1 MKDDL
6 VVGLDIGT
14 TKICALVARL
24 KAEGV
29 LEILGV
35 GRSSSRGVNKG
46 VVTDIEETSQ
56 AVKEAVTSAELDAG
70 LKVTRVWVS
79 IAGDHILGQDNRGL
93 VKITGEDQIVAA
105 KDVEQ
110 VMKEASQLVLPPD
123 REIIHVLAQRFLID
137 GQDLVKQP
145 IGMKGTHLG
154 VGVHVVTASSA
165 WRGNIE
171 NCVKRAGYE
180 SEGVVLQS
188 LASAMATVLPQEED
202 LGVVLVDIGGGTTD
216 LAIFLREG
224 LRFTRVIAVGGS
236 HVTNDIAVGLHT
248 TREKAEEIKLKYGTL
263 SSARFRGKEKIRVER
278 ITGRGSYTIERKDLV
293 RIIDPR
299 MQEIFELVEKYSQ
312 FDELHKPVT
321 YIRNGLGH
329 WYTCLLY
336 PGMEPT
342 NNLGEQAI
350 REHVIMNKIIG
361 AFRSINGA
369 KNYQYIASMFATW
382 GLQGKNIF
390 EELEA
395 LIRKELCLS

>member
-24 KAEGV
+24 NEEGR
-29 LEILGV
+29 LDILGV
-35 GRSSSRGVNKG
+35 GKSSSRGVSKG
-46 VVTDIEETSQ
+46 LVTDIEETSQ
-56 AVKEAVTSAELDAG
+56 AVKEAMTLAELDAG
-70 LKVTRVWVS
+70 LKASRVWVS
-79 IAGDHILGQDNRGL
+79 IAGDHILAQDSRGF
-93 VKITGEDQIVAA
+93 VKITGEDRTVAA
-105 KDVEQ
+105 KDVEE

-123 REIIHVLAQRFLID
+123 REIIHVLPQRFLID

-171 NCVKRAGYE
+171 NCVRRAGYE

-236 HVTNDIAVGLHT
+236 HITNDIAVGLHT
-248 TREKAEEIKLKYGTL
+248 TREKAEEIKVKYGTL
-263 SSARFRGKEKIRVER
+263 SSARVRGREKIRVER
-278 ITGRGSYTIERKDLV
+278 IAGRGSYTIERKDLV

-299 MQEIFELVEKYSQ
+299 MQEIFELVEK
-312 FDELHKPVT
+312 ELT
-321 YIRNGLGH
+321 RSGYRDLLSAGLILTGG
-329 WYTCLLY
+329 TSLLVGVKELAEDQLGL
-336 PGMEPT
+336 PTKIGEP
-342 NNLGEQAI
+342 
-350 REHVIMNKIIG
+350 HVE
-361 AFRSINGA
+361 RP
-369 KNYQYIASMFATW
+369 
-382 GLQGKNIF
+382 
-390 EELEA
+390 EELTSPIYA
-395 LIRKELCLS
+395 TVVGLVLYGIKRKEELVSEERLGMRIKEWLKEFF

>member
-1 MKDDL
+1 M
-6 VVGLDIGT
+6 VGLDIGT

-24 KAEGV
+24 NEEGR
-29 LEILGV
+29 LDILGV
-35 GRSSSRGVNKG
+35 GRSSSRGVSKG

-56 AVKEAVTSAELDAG
+56 AVKEAVTLAELDAG
-70 LKVTRVWVS
+70 LKVSRVWVS
-79 IAGDHILGQDNRGL
+79 IAGDHILAQDSRGF
-93 VKITGEDQIVAA
+93 VKITGEDRTVTA

-123 REIIHVLAQRFLID
+123 RGIIHVLPQQFLID
-137 GQDLVKQP
+137 GQNLVKQP

-171 NCVKRAGYE
+171 NCVRRAGYE

-236 HVTNDIAVGLHT
+236 HITNDVAVGLHT
-248 TREKAEEIKLKYGTL
+248 TREKAEEIKLKYGIL
-263 SSARFRGKEKIRVER
+263 SSARFRGREKIRVER
-278 ITGRGSYTIERKDLV
+278 IAGRGSYTIERKDLV

-299 MQEIFELVEKYSQ
+299 MQEIFELVEK
-312 FDELHKPVT
+312 ELT
-321 YIRNGLGH
+321 RSGYRDLLSAGLILTGG
-329 WYTCLLY
+329 TSLLVGVKELAEDQLGL
-336 PGMEPT
+336 PTKIGEP
-342 NNLGEQAI
+342 
-350 REHVIMNKIIG
+350 HVE
-361 AFRSINGA
+361 RP
-369 KNYQYIASMFATW
+369 
-382 GLQGKNIF
+382 
-390 EELEA
+390 EELTSPIYATVVGLVLYGIKRREE
-395 LIRKELCLS
+395 LVSEERLGVRIKEWLKEFF

>member
-24 KAEGV
+24 NEEGR
-29 LEILGV
+29 LDILGV
-35 GRSSSRGVNKG
+35 GKSSSRGVSKG
-46 VVTDIEETSQ
+46 LVTDIEETSQ
-56 AVKEAVTSAELDAG
+56 AVKEAMTLAELDAG
-70 LKVTRVWVS
+70 LKASRVWVS
-79 IAGDHILGQDNRGL
+79 IAGDHILAQDSRGF
-93 VKITGEDQIVAA
+93 VKITGEDRTVAA
-105 KDVEQ
+105 KDVEE

-145 IGMKGTHLG
+145 VGMKGTHLG

-171 NCVKRAGYE
+171 NCVRRAGYE

-236 HVTNDIAVGLHT
+236 HITNDIAVGLHT
-248 TREKAEEIKLKYGTL
+248 SREKAEEIKLKYGTL
-263 SSARFRGKEKIRVER
+263 SSARVRGREKIRVER
-278 ITGRGSYTIERKDLV
+278 IAGRGSYTIERKDLV

-299 MQEIFELVEKYSQ
+299 MQEIFELVEK
-312 FDELHKPVT
+312 ELT
-321 YIRNGLGH
+321 RSGYRDLLSAGLILTGG
-329 WYTCLLY
+329 TSLLVGVKELAEDQLGL
-336 PGMEPT
+336 PTKIGEP
-342 NNLGEQAI
+342 
-350 REHVIMNKIIG
+350 HVERPAELTSPI
-361 AFRSINGA
+361 
-369 KNYQYIASMFATW
+369 YATVV
-382 GLQGKNIF
+382 GLVLYGIKRK
-390 EELEA
+390 EELVSEER
-395 LIRKELCLS
+395 LGMRIKEWLKEFF

>member
-24 KAEGV
+24 NEEGR
-29 LEILGV
+29 LDILGV
-35 GRSSSRGVNKG
+35 GKSSSRGVSKG
-46 VVTDIEETSQ
+46 LVTDIEETSQ
-56 AVKEAVTSAELDAG
+56 AVKEAMTLAELDAG
-70 LKVTRVWVS
+70 LKASRVWVS
-79 IAGDHILGQDNRGL
+79 IAGDHILAQDSRGF
-93 VKITGEDQIVAA
+93 VKITGEDRTVAA
-105 KDVEQ
+105 KDVEE

-171 NCVKRAGYE
+171 NCVRRAGYE

-236 HVTNDIAVGLHT
+236 HITNDIAVGLHT

-263 SSARFRGKEKIRVER
+263 SSARVRGREKIRVER
-278 ITGRGSYTIERKDLV
+278 IAGRGSYTIERKDLV

-299 MQEIFELVEKYSQ
+299 MEEIFELVEK
-312 FDELHKPVT
+312 ELT
-321 YIRNGLGH
+321 RSGYRDLLSAGLILTGG
-329 WYTCLLY
+329 TSLLVGVKELAEDQLGL
-336 PGMEPT
+336 PTKIGEP
-342 NNLGEQAI
+342 
-350 REHVIMNKIIG
+350 HVERPAELTSPI
-361 AFRSINGA
+361 
-369 KNYQYIASMFATW
+369 YATVV
-382 GLQGKNIF
+382 GLVLYGIKRK
-390 EELEA
+390 EELVSEER
-395 LIRKELCLS
+395 LGMRIKEWLKEFF

>member
-1 MKDDL
+1 M
-6 VVGLDIGT
+6 GLDIGT

-110 VMKEASQLVLPPD
+110 VMKEASQLVVPSD
-123 REIIHVLAQRFLID
+123 REIIHVLPQQFIID
-137 GQDLVKQP
+137 GQNLVKQP

-154 VGVHVVTASSA
+154 VGVHVVTSSSA
-165 WRGNIE
+165 SRGNIE
-171 NCVKRAGYE
+171 NCVRRAGYE

-224 LRFTRVIAVGGS
+224 LRFTRVVAVGGS
-236 HVTNDIAVGLHT
+236 HITNDIAVGLHT
-248 TREKAEEIKLKYGTL
+248 TREKAEEIKLKYGVL
-263 SSARFRGKEKIRVER
+263 SSARMRGKEKIRVER
-278 ITGRGSYTIERKDLV
+278 IAGRGSYTIERKDLV
-293 RIIDPR
+293 RIIEPR
-299 MQEIFELVEKYSQ
+299 MEEIFELVER
-312 FDELHKPVT
+312 ELGRSGYRELLSAGMILTGGTSLLVGVKELAEDQL
-321 YIRNGLGH
+321 GL
-329 WYTCLLY
+329 
-336 PGMEPT
+336 PT
-342 NNLGEQAI
+342 KIGQP
-350 REHVIMNKIIG
+350 HVE
-361 AFRSINGA
+361 AP
-369 KNYQYIASMFATW
+369 
-382 GLQGKNIF
+382 
-390 EELEA
+390 EELTSPVYATVVGLVLYGIKRGEELA
-395 LIRKELCLS
+395 SKEGLEVRIKEWLKEFF

>member
-1 MKDDL
+1 LKDDL

-24 KAEGV
+24 NEEGR
-29 LEILGV
+29 LDILGV
-35 GRSSSRGVNKG
+35 GKSSSRGVSKG
-46 VVTDIEETSQ
+46 LVTDIEETSQ
-56 AVKEAVTSAELDAG
+56 AVREAMTLAELDAG
-70 LKVTRVWVS
+70 LKASRVWVS
-79 IAGDHILGQDNRGL
+79 IAGDHILAQDSRGF
-93 VKITGEDQIVAA
+93 VKITGEDRTVAA
-105 KDVEQ
+105 KDVEE

-123 REIIHVLAQRFLID
+123 REIIHVLPQGFLID

-171 NCVKRAGYE
+171 NCVRRAGYE

-236 HVTNDIAVGLHT
+236 HITNDIAVGLHT

-263 SSARFRGKEKIRVER
+263 SSARVRGREKIRVER
-278 ITGRGSYTIERKDLV
+278 IAGRGSYTIERKDLV

-299 MQEIFELVEKYSQ
+299 MEEIFELVKK
-312 FDELHKPVT
+312 ELTRSGYRDLLSAGLILTGGTSLLVGVKELAEDQLGLPTKIGKP
-321 YIRNGLGH
+321 
-329 WYTCLLY
+329 
-336 PGMEPT
+336 
-342 NNLGEQAI
+342 
-350 REHVIMNKIIG
+350 HVE
-361 AFRSINGA
+361 RP
-369 KNYQYIASMFATW
+369 
-382 GLQGKNIF
+382 
-390 EELEA
+390 EELTSPIYA
-395 LIRKELCLS
+395 TVVGLVLYGIKRKEELASEERLGVRIKEWLKEFF

>member
-24 KAEGV
+24 NEEGR
-29 LEILGV
+29 LDILGV
-35 GRSSSRGVNKG
+35 GKSSSRGVSKG
-46 VVTDIEETSQ
+46 LVTDIEETSQ
-56 AVKEAVTSAELDAG
+56 AVKEAMTLAELDAG
-70 LKVTRVWVS
+70 LKASRVWVS
-79 IAGDHILGQDNRGL
+79 IAGDHILAQDSRGF
-93 VKITGEDQIVAA
+93 VKITGEDRTVAA
-105 KDVEQ
+105 KDVEE

-123 REIIHVLAQRFLID
+123 REIIHILAQRFLID

-171 NCVKRAGYE
+171 NCVRRAGYE

-236 HVTNDIAVGLHT
+236 HITNDIAVGLHT
-248 TREKAEEIKLKYGTL
+248 SREKAEEIKLKYGTL
-263 SSARFRGKEKIRVER
+263 SSARVRGREKIRVER
-278 ITGRGSYTIERKDLV
+278 IAGRGSYTIERKDLV

-299 MQEIFELVEKYSQ
+299 MQEIFELVEK
-312 FDELHKPVT
+312 ELT
-321 YIRNGLGH
+321 RSGYRDLLSAGLILTGG
-329 WYTCLLY
+329 TSLLVGVKELAEDQLGL
-336 PGMEPT
+336 PTKIGEP
-342 NNLGEQAI
+342 
-350 REHVIMNKIIG
+350 HVERPAELTSPI
-361 AFRSINGA
+361 
-369 KNYQYIASMFATW
+369 YATVV
-382 GLQGKNIF
+382 GLVLYGIKRK
-390 EELEA
+390 EELVSEER
-395 LIRKELCLS
+395 LGMRIKEWLKEFF

>member
-1 MKDDL
+1 M
-6 VVGLDIGT
+6 GLDIGT

-24 KAEGV
+24 NEEGR

-35 GRSSSRGVNKG
+35 GRSSSRGVSKG

-56 AVKEAVTSAELDAG
+56 AVKEAVTLAELDAG
-70 LKVTRVWVS
+70 LKVSRVWVS
-79 IAGDHILGQDNRGL
+79 IAGDHILAQDSRGF
-93 VKITGEDQIVAA
+93 VKITGEDRTVTA

-123 REIIHVLAQRFLID
+123 REIIHVLPQQFLID
-137 GQDLVKQP
+137 GQNLVKQP

-171 NCVKRAGYE
+171 NCVRRAGYE

-236 HVTNDIAVGLHT
+236 HITNDVAVGLHT
-248 TREKAEEIKLKYGTL
+248 TREKAEEIKLKYGIL
-263 SSARFRGKEKIRVER
+263 SSARFRGREKIRVER
-278 ITGRGSYTIERKDLV
+278 IAGRGSYTIERKDLV

-299 MQEIFELVEKYSQ
+299 MQEIFELVEK
-312 FDELHKPVT
+312 ELT
-321 YIRNGLGH
+321 RSGYRDLLSAGLILTGG
-329 WYTCLLY
+329 TSLLVGVKELAEDQLGL
-336 PGMEPT
+336 PTKIGEP
-342 NNLGEQAI
+342 
-350 REHVIMNKIIG
+350 HVE
-361 AFRSINGA
+361 RP
-369 KNYQYIASMFATW
+369 
-382 GLQGKNIF
+382 
-390 EELEA
+390 EELTSPIYATVVGLVLYGIKRREE
-395 LIRKELCLS
+395 LVSEERLGVRIKEWLKEFF

>member
-1 MKDDL
+1 
-6 VVGLDIGT
+6 VGLDIGT

-24 KAEGV
+24 NEEGR
-29 LEILGV
+29 LDILGV
-35 GRSSSRGVNKG
+35 GKSSSRGVSKG
-46 VVTDIEETSQ
+46 LVTDIEETSQ
-56 AVKEAVTSAELDAG
+56 AVKEAMTLAELDAG
-70 LKVTRVWVS
+70 LKASRVWVS
-79 IAGDHILGQDNRGL
+79 IAGDHILAQDSRGF
-93 VKITGEDQIVAA
+93 VKITGEDRTVAA
-105 KDVEQ
+105 KDVEE

-171 NCVKRAGYE
+171 NCVRRAGYE

-236 HVTNDIAVGLHT
+236 HITNDIAVGLHT

-263 SSARFRGKEKIRVER
+263 SSARVRGREKIRVER
-278 ITGRGSYTIERKDLV
+278 IAGRGSYTIERKDLV

-299 MQEIFELVEKYSQ
+299 MEEIFELVEK
-312 FDELHKPVT
+312 ELT
-321 YIRNGLGH
+321 RSGYRDLLSAGLILTGG
-329 WYTCLLY
+329 TSLLVGVKELAEDQLGL
-336 PGMEPT
+336 PTKIGEP
-342 NNLGEQAI
+342 
-350 REHVIMNKIIG
+350 HVERPAELTSPI
-361 AFRSINGA
+361 
-369 KNYQYIASMFATW
+369 YATVV
-382 GLQGKNIF
+382 GLVLYGIKRK
-390 EELEA
+390 EELVSEER
-395 LIRKELCLS
+395 LGMRIKEWLKEFF

>member
-24 KAEGV
+24 NEEGR
-29 LEILGV
+29 LDILGV
-35 GRSSSRGVNKG
+35 GKSSSRGVSKG
-46 VVTDIEETSQ
+46 LVTDIEETSQ
-56 AVKEAVTSAELDAG
+56 AVKEAMTLAELDAG
-70 LKVTRVWVS
+70 LKASRVWVS
-79 IAGDHILGQDNRGL
+79 IAGDHILAQDSRGF
-93 VKITGEDQIVAA
+93 VKITGEDRTVAA
-105 KDVEQ
+105 KDVEE

-171 NCVKRAGYE
+171 NCVRRAGYE

-236 HVTNDIAVGLHT
+236 HITNDIAVGLHT
-248 TREKAEEIKLKYGTL
+248 SREKAEEIKLKYGTL
-263 SSARFRGKEKIRVER
+263 SSARVRGREKIRVER
-278 ITGRGSYTIERKDLV
+278 IAGRGSYTIERKDLV

-299 MQEIFELVEKYSQ
+299 MQEIFELVEK
-312 FDELHKPVT
+312 ELT
-321 YIRNGLGH
+321 RSGYRDLLSAGLILTGG
-329 WYTCLLY
+329 TSLLVGVKELAEDQLGL
-336 PGMEPT
+336 PTKIGEP
-342 NNLGEQAI
+342 
-350 REHVIMNKIIG
+350 HVERPAELTSPI
-361 AFRSINGA
+361 
-369 KNYQYIASMFATW
+369 YATVV
-382 GLQGKNIF
+382 GLVLYGIKRK
-390 EELEA
+390 EELVSEER
-395 LIRKELCLS
+395 LGMRIKEWLKEFF